1 MTATSA
7 TALRQA
13 GAYYGR
19 SLSRR
24 AVLTVPSSD
33 WKKLTKLPTFT
44 NTDCVVLDLEDGV
57 AETAKQIAR
66 ENIFRY
72 LNESA
77 SKINREICVRINSMS
92 SNHINDD
99 VKLLKDLST
108 SIDCLF
114 VPKVES
120 VDEMKWLADHLG
132 TNRQY
137 NLVLYCESARSLV
150 DLRSILTSASSLFS
164 LQGVVFGSDDFSA
177 DVGINGRYSLDAV
190 ELTYA
195 RQKLVTI
202 CRLFENA
209 QPIDMVYINF
219 KDLDG
224 LKKQSEQG
232 AAWGFTGKQV
242 IHPQQVPIVQA
253 AFSPSE
259 SSIIWAKELIQ
270 AFEKHE
276 KEEGKGAFTFRE
288 IKSNS
293 IVTRD
298 GDEYPV
304 DIIIWST
311 GFQVQNFSLPVYGTN
326 NCSLKEKWSETFQ
339 AFRGVTVPSFPNLF
353 FLLGPNTGLGH
364 NSILVMIEA
373 QINYTAE
380 ALLYMDENNIQMLDV
395 KQKVHDEYNQNIQSK
410 LKKTVWQSGGCYSW
424 YQDAKGNNTAIWPGF
439 TWTYILFMKHF
450 DPKNYIFQ

>member
-1 MTATSA
+1 MAASA
-7 TALRQA
+7 IRQA
-13 GAYYGR
+13 GTYFGR
-19 SLSRR
+19 SLPRR

-57 AETAKQIAR
+57 AESAKQLGR

-77 SKINREICVRINSMS
+77 SNINREICVRINAVT

-99 VKLLKDLST
+99 VKLIKDLST

-114 VPKVES
+114 VPKVDS
-120 VDEMKWLADHLG
+120 VDDMKWLANRLG
-132 TNRQY
+132 SKCQY

-150 DLRSILTSASSLFS
+150 DLRSILTTASSLFS
-164 LQGVVFGSDDFSA
+164 LQGVVFGSDDFSVDA
-177 DVGINGRYSLDAV
+177 GINGRYTLEAS

-195 RQKLVTI
+195 RQKIVTT

-224 LKKQSEQG
+224 LKKQAEQG

-259 SSIIWAKELIQ
+259 WARVWAKELIE
-270 AFEKHE
+270 AYERHE
-276 KEEGKGAFTFRE
+276 KEEGKGAFTFRGQ
-288 IKSNS
+288 
-293 IVTRD
+293 TM
-298 GDEYPV
+298 V
-304 DIIIWST
+304 DK
-311 GFQVQNFSLPVYGTN
+311 P
-326 NCSLKEKWSETFQ
+326 
-339 AFRGVTVPSFPNLF
+339 
-353 FLLGPNTGLGH
+353 LLRR
-364 NSILVMIEA
+364 A
-373 QINYTAE
+373 R
-380 ALLYMDENNIQMLDV
+380 
-395 KQKVHDEYNQNIQSK
+395 
-410 LKKTVWQSGGCYSW
+410 
-424 YQDAKGNNTAIWPGF
+424 
-439 TWTYILFMKHF
+439 YILNMA
-450 DPKNYIFQ
+450 P